1 MDRSHKILKLLSQLE
16 MLENEIAMTEIQLD
30 EINTMS
36 HHVQKFIEPWDVKK
50 AEDSTGNGFTNTVK
64 GQHDMTLM

>member
-30 EINTMS
+30 AVSYTHLRAHETPM
-36 HHVQKFIEPWDVKK
+36 
-50 AEDSTGNGFTNTVK
+50 
-64 GQHDMTLM
+64 

>member
-36 HHVQKFIEPWDVKK
+36 HHVQKFIEPWDVNIAVPIFLKE
-50 AEDSTGNGFTNTVK
+50 AA
-64 GQHDMTLM
+64 

>member
-36 HHVQKFIEPWDVKK
+36 HHVQKFIDWDVKK
-50 AEDSTGNGFTNTVK
+50 AVPIFLKEAA
-64 GQHDMTLM
+64 

>member
-50 AEDSTGNGFTNTVK
+50 ARSEEHTSELQSQD
-64 GQHDMTLM
+64 

>member
-1 MDRSHKILKLLSQLE
+1 

-30 EINTMS
+30 EINAMS

-50 AEDSTGNGFTNTVK
+50 AVPIFQKEAA
-64 GQHDMTLM
+64 

>member
-36 HHVQKFIEPWDVKK
+36 LSLIHI
-50 AEDSTGNGFTNTVK
+50 
-64 GQHDMTLM
+64 

>member
-30 EINTMS
+30 EINAMS
-36 HHVQKFIEPWDVKK
+36 HHVQKFMNP
-50 AEDSTGNGFTNTVK
+50 G
-64 GQHDMTLM
+64 M

>member
-1 MDRSHKILKLLSQLE
+1 MDRNHKILKLLSQLE

-30 EINTMS
+30 EINTMY

-50 AEDSTGNGFTNTVK
+50 AVPIFLKEAA
-64 GQHDMTLM
+64 

>member
-36 HHVQKFIEPWDVKK
+36 QYVRNFIEPWDVRNPILVFLKE
-50 AEDSTGNGFTNTVK
+50 AA
-64 GQHDMTLM
+64 

>member
-36 HHVQKFIEPWDVKK
+36 HHVQKFIDPWDVKK
-50 AEDSTGNGFTNTVK
+50 AVPIFLKEAV
-64 GQHDMTLM
+64 

>member
-1 MDRSHKILKLLSQLE
+1 MKLLSQLE

-50 AEDSTGNGFTNTVK
+50 AVPIFLKEAA
-64 GQHDMTLM
+64 

>member
-1 MDRSHKILKLLSQLE
+1 MDRSRRVVELLSQLE
-16 MLENEIAMTEIQLD
+16 MLEHEIAMTEIQLD

-50 AEDSTGNGFTNTVK
+50 AVPIFLKEAA
-64 GQHDMTLM
+64 

>member
-36 HHVQKFIEPWDVKK
+36 NHVRKFIEPWDVKK
-50 AEDSTGNGFTNTVK
+50 AVPIFLKEAA
-64 GQHDMTLM
+64 